1 MSSIKGFLML
11 CGCAV
16 LAGCGDSTPVDRAA
30 EKPQAVVEASPR
42 VTGAAEVAPAP
53 QAQLVLAPFTGSL
66 ENVVV
71 SEDCGLDAVDGAH
84 DKAYS
89 LDHTKPVQ
97 VSGWAADRKLAAPPE
112 VAKLILRGNSSFS
125 ADLPI
130 NQVRTDVAAALNKKE
145 FSKAGYNALIDL
157 SAVTPGKYR
166 LSIVYPV
173 ADKMLACTSTSEIA
187 IK

>member
-1 MSSIKGFLML
+1 MNLLKGLFVL
-11 CGCAV
+11 CGSAV
-16 LAGCGDSTPVDRAA
+16 LASCGDSTPVSPA
-30 EKPQAVVEASPR
+30 PQTPPVATEGQA
-42 VTGAAEVAPAP
+42 APAAADAAP
-53 QAQLVLAPFTGSL
+53 AQAQLVLTPFGGSL
-66 ENVVV
+66 ENVTA
-71 SEDCGLDAVDGAH
+71 SDDCSLDVVDGTRS
-84 DKAYS
+84 DAYS
-89 LDHTKPVQ
+89 LDHAKRAQ
-97 VSGWAADRKLAAPPE
+97 LSGWAADRKLAAPPE
-112 VAKLILRGNSSFS
+112 VAQLILRGNSSFS